1 MPSRS
6 FQKDAFRNESKMS
19 NYKKSTNKRYIN
31 GKLVTPNSSES
42 KIEEAVQIFKKNG
55 MVSSGEAT
63 ADLILQ
69 TLGISFI
76 NGASREHSF
85 LTTQDEMTPTNPN
98 IIDEEGLKNL
108 KNTKLEGVKYFGKK
122 EDNPFYNLDEGRS
135 INSQREVDTQKTN
148 SQYTNRNNMAV
159 SFFDMNILNVSSI
172 SLGQFK

>member
-1 MPSRS
+1 MRS
-6 FQKDAFRNESKMS
+6 FQKDVFKDKSRISA
-19 NYKKSTNKRYIN
+19 YKKSTNKRYIN
-31 GKLVTPNSSES
+31 GKLVTPNSAES

-55 MVSSGEAT
+55 MVSAGNAS

-85 LTTQDEMTPTNPN
+85 LTTQDEMVPTNPN

-122 EDNPFYNLDEGRS
+122 ENNPFYNLDEARS
-135 INSQREVDTQKTN
+135 INSQREVETQKKDTQH
-148 SQYTNRNNMAV
+148 TNRNNMAI
-159 SFFDMNILNVSSI
+159 SFFDMNILNSSSP
-172 SLGQFK
+172 SLGQFR